1 MNNKSDSLLKNHNS
15 AWKLFNVCHYR
26 FIDQSGFLDL
36 ASQGKLSQVIF
47 INNSNFIFGVL
58 KDGSLIRHDYL
69 NNDSLIQI
77 QDSLNKSGTKIFN
90 IENDAATINIVLF
103 VISLLLITILMIS
116 FIFACISVAKI
127 NSLEKKLK
135 EISNHKID
143 LNLNKNY
150 ALIRDQVSSLSQK
163 VSELEASKSIPM
175 SRITKLPANDNKSK
189 NKDSEE
195 INEKDNPDQKQRIY
209 DQDLNLSDVIIESDE
224 TREYIEEFISNQ
236 KKDENE
242 ISPLFKNDIKPKSS
256 LLLYGPPG
264 IGKTLLGHAI
274 ANELDIEIFYTNAT
288 KFKPYY
294 ANQSPK
300 MIEDFFKNAIN
311 YVTNNNK
318 KVVVMI
324 DEADEILTKRKA
336 NESSSDKQQ
345 NQATTSF
352 LTHID
357 QLHAKYGDKIIFI
370 CATNHK
376 DSIDPAILNRLHE
389 KIELPRLSKDKQ
401 IELFYNKFGIYKS
414 FVNQEFITNV
424 FDAKNQNIIESF
436 SGRDLDKI
444 VNETRCKIIKKI
456 NDSNDQGLKQFIKEN
471 EDLLK
476 QNEN

>member
-163 VSELEASKSIPM
+163 VSELEASK
-175 SRITKLPANDNKSK
+175 
-189 NKDSEE
+189 
-195 INEKDNPDQKQRIY
+195 
-209 DQDLNLSDVIIESDE
+209 
-224 TREYIEEFISNQ
+224 
-236 KKDENE
+236 
-242 ISPLFKNDIKPKSS
+242 
-256 LLLYGPPG
+256 
-264 IGKTLLGHAI
+264 
-274 ANELDIEIFYTNAT
+274 
-288 KFKPYY
+288 
-294 ANQSPK
+294 
-300 MIEDFFKNAIN
+300 
-311 YVTNNNK
+311 
-318 KVVVMI
+318 
-324 DEADEILTKRKA
+324 
-336 NESSSDKQQ
+336 
-345 NQATTSF
+345 
-352 LTHID
+352 
-357 QLHAKYGDKIIFI
+357 
-370 CATNHK
+370 
-376 DSIDPAILNRLHE
+376 
-389 KIELPRLSKDKQ
+389 
-401 IELFYNKFGIYKS
+401 
-414 FVNQEFITNV
+414 
-424 FDAKNQNIIESF
+424 
-436 SGRDLDKI
+436 
-444 VNETRCKIIKKI
+444 
-456 NDSNDQGLKQFIKEN
+456 
-471 EDLLK
+471 
-476 QNEN
+476 